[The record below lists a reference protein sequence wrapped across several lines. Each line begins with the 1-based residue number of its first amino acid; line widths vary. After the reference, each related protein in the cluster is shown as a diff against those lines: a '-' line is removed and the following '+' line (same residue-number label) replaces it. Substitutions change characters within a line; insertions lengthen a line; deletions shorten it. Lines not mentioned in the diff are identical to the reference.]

1 MAAARPNARSAARSA
16 TSSDRP
22 LLPRVA
28 TDLEVVDL
36 STITTGE
43 WDRVELVGTL
53 PDSFDEPLL
62 LTEVRLNGASL
73 VGARLEGSR
82 LVDVVLTACDLSG
95 VDLLEGSFT
104 RVDIADCRLSGAQ
117 LAQTRLRDV
126 RFVDCRL
133 DGSNLA
139 MMVAER
145 VRFERCRMQAADFR
159 AAKYEGVAWWD
170 CDLTDAEFGQ
180 VKVSRAQL
188 HGSTIDG
195 LRGATALA
203 PITIDHD
210 QFPAFAAHLLAS
222 MGVVVGERD
231 NA

>member
-1 MAAARPNARSAARSA
+1 MAAARSARTAP
-16 TSSDRP
+16 SSDRP
-22 LLPRVA
+22 LPPRVA

-36 STITTGE
+36 ATIATGE
-43 WDRVELVGTL
+43 WDHVELVGTL
-53 PDSFDEPLL
+53 PDAFDEPLL
-62 LTEVRLNGASL
+62 FTEVRLNGASL
-73 VGARLEGSR
+73 VGGRLEGSR
-82 LVDVVLTACDLSG
+82 LVDVFVTACDLSG
-95 VDLLEGSFT
+95 VDLLESSLT

-126 RFVDCRL
+126 RFVDSRL

-159 AAKYEGVAWWD
+159 AAKFEGVAWWD
-170 CDLTDAEFGQ
+170 CDLSDTEFSQ
-180 VKVSRAQL
+180 VQVGRAQL

-195 LRGATALA
+195 LRGATSMA
-203 PITIDHD
+203 PVTIDSD

-222 MGVVVGERD
+222 LGVVVGERD
-231 NA
+231 DA